1 VRKKDMADI
10 FGSQNEWFQ
19 KLKMDLEAKLVAID
33 AEQKSLEEKIEPMRQ
48 KVAIQE
54 LTEAVRKRR
63 DELAVLRLQ
72 KKRLEDESNGL

>member
-1 VRKKDMADI
+1 MSDI
-10 FGSQNEWFQ
+10 YSSQNERFQ
-19 KLKMDLEAKLVAID
+19 KLKMELEAKLMAID

-54 LTEAVRKRR
+54 FQEAVRKKR

-72 KKRLEDESNGL
+72 KKRLEDESNDL

>member
-1 VRKKDMADI
+1 MIDI
-10 FGSQNEWFQ
+10 YSSQNEWFQ
-19 KLKMDLEAKLVAID
+19 KRKTELEAKLVAID

-54 LTEAVRKRR
+54 LLEAVRKKR

-72 KKRLEDESNGL
+72 KKRLEDETNNL